1 MMLLHSWFVRKALLG
16 LVAVSVLTLCS
27 CKTSEPVSEPVW
39 NDMYELRSYQVEV
52 ITNEIVT
59 TVFISA
65 HTETNRLVKIAEPV
79 TDFGGY
85 EFAPFVPATNDFVDI
100 EPPSRHT
107 QEFEFQCLDGS
118 CAK

>member
-1 MMLLHSWFVRKALLG
+1 MMRFYSWSIRKALLG

-27 CKTSEPVSEPVW
+27 CKTSESVSEPVW
-39 NDMYELRSYQVEV
+39 NDMYELRSYQIEV
-52 ITNEIVT
+52 VTNEIVT

-85 EFAPFVPATNDFVDI
+85 EFAPLVPATNDFVDT
-100 EPPSRHT
+100 EVPSDHT
-107 QEFEFQCLDGS
+107 QIEFQCVDGS
-118 CAK
+118 CTK

>member
-1 MMLLHSWFVRKALLG
+1 
-16 LVAVSVLTLCS
+16 
-27 CKTSEPVSEPVW
+27 
-39 NDMYELRSYQVEV
+39 MYELRSYQVEV

>member
-1 MMLLHSWFVRKALLG
+1 MHIYSWFVRKALLG
-16 LVAVSVLTLCS
+16 LVAVSVLSLCS
-27 CKTSEPVSEPVW
+27 CKTSEPASEPVW

-85 EFAPFVPATNDFVDI
+85 EFAPLVPATNDFVDI
-100 EPPSRHT
+100 EPPSHQT
-107 QEFEFQCLDGS
+107 QEFEFQCFDGS
-118 CAK
+118 CTK

>member
-1 MMLLHSWFVRKALLG
+1 MMRFYSWSIRKALLG

-85 EFAPFVPATNDFVDI
+85 EFEPLKPAEESKDPGLI
-100 EPPSRHT
+100 
-107 QEFEFQCLDGS
+107 EFQCVDGS
-118 CAK
+118 CTK